1 MKPIIKRIYVKFV
14 LLLICIVGGLY
25 VLCACGGGM
34 EGWPTIELNLEIENY
49 DEVSLEYH
57 HISSYSDQMPL
68 DIDRDYFGTSADREI
83 INEIY
88 REIDGSPYS
97 KETYDKIDT
106 ENYRSKVVITFWK
119 DGEAGYTFT
128 FYEYAVKNGYFVL
141 DNGEIHKYLGD
152 FVSGTY
158 ERFKDKLNQDG

>member
-1 MKPIIKRIYVKFV
+1 MRKKVFYFLLPF
-14 LLLICIVGGLY
+14 LLLI
-25 VLCACGGGM
+25 LCGCGGDM
-34 EGWPTIELNLEIENY
+34 KGWPRLELGLDIENY
-49 DEVSLEYH
+49 DEVSLEFH
-57 HISSYSDQMPL
+57 HISSHSDRMPL
-68 DIDRDYFGTSADREI
+68 DVDEDYFGTSVDRNLITEF
-83 INEIY
+83 Y

-119 DGEAGYTFT
+119 NGEAGYTFT

-158 ERFKDKLNQDG
+158 ERFKDKLEVAEMS